1 MTSSRKDPTAAAL
14 VVIDVQHGVVDAA
27 HDRDGVVERIAAL
40 VRAARDGGVP
50 VVWVQHEDDELV
62 PGSAEWTIVAP
73 LEPAPDEPRVAKR
86 FRSAFEGTELEAVLA
101 GIGARHLVVCGA
113 ETDHCVRST
122 LHAALE
128 RGHDLTLVSDA
139 HTTTDGA
146 WTGTPLPPE
155 HVIAE
160 LNRSMR
166 GHELPGRSADARPA
180 AEVAQDLRRG
190 WGPSRA

>member
-1 MTSSRKDPTAAAL
+1 MTDRTGRPGTAL

-27 HDRDGVVERIAAL
+27 HERDAVVDRIATL
-40 VRAARDGGVP
+40 VGAARVGGVP

-62 PGSAEWTIVAP
+62 PGSDAWSIVAP
-73 LEPAPDEPRVAKR
+73 LAPAPDEPVVAKR
-86 FRSAFEGTELEAVLA
+86 FRSAFEGTDLATVLA
-101 GIGARHLVVCGA
+101 DRGVGHLVVCGA

-128 RGHDLTLVSDA
+128 RGHDVTLVEDA

-155 HVIAE
+155 LVIAE

-166 GHELPGRSADARPA
+166 GHGLPGRAADARPA
-180 AEVAQDLRRG
+180 TAIAEELRRG
-190 WGPSRA
+190 PGTPPA

>member
-1 MTSSRKDPTAAAL
+1 MTPAATEPSGTAL
-14 VVIDVQHGVVDAA
+14 IVIDVQHGVVDAA
-27 HDRDGVVERIAAL
+27 HDRDGVVDRIAAL
-40 VRAARDGGVP
+40 VGAARDGGVP

-62 PGSAEWTIVAP
+62 PGSDAWSIVAP
-73 LEPAPDEPRVAKR
+73 LAPASDEPIVAKHH
-86 FRSAFEGTELEAVLA
+86 RSAFEATELTAVLA
-101 GIGARHLVVCGA
+101 ERGVGHLVVCGA

-128 RGHDLTLVSDA
+128 RGHDVTLVADA

-155 HVIAE
+155 LVIAE

-166 GHELPGRSADARPA
+166 GHALPGRSADARPA
-180 AEVAQDLRRG
+180 SEVCDDLRH
-190 WGPSRA
+190 GPGPAPA